1 MIRNILY
8 KLEAQLVNM
17 ASDPAVRELE
27 RLHAMKELVMEAAV
41 GIKAI
46 ENVFSH
52 LDDAERVQLMSVR
65 KRILHYIVYFEF
77 EIQDLMGMKK
87 PTIETLKPLYAN
99 ASYEE
104 WSIAIRSAENNWRKP
119 LLPRE
124 ALQLHTN
131 SNQGLKF
138 HKSGQWN
145 ADLS

>member
-27 RLHAMKELVMEAAV
+27 LLHSMKELVMEAAI

-46 ENVFSH
+46 ENVFSQ

-77 EIQDLMGMKK
+77 EIQDLMGMRK

-104 WSIAIRSAENNWRKP
+104 WSNAIRSAENNWRKP

-124 ALQLHTN
+124 ALQFHTN
-131 SNQGLKF
+131 TSQGLKF